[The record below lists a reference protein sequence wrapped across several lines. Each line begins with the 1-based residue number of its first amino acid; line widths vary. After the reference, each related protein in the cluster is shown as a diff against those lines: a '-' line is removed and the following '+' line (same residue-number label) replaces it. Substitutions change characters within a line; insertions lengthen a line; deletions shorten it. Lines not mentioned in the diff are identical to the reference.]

1 MSWNTVNTPDNQPL
15 NASDVDALLEKEKIR
30 NKGDVWIK
38 LDKTTRTQLLTDFAD
53 KYGKEKEMSSK
64 DLRLL
69 RTFFKNCLDKNKLN
83 RAKDVVYNKETRV
96 ITSIP
101 ALHFNQVT
109 NNFTLKIMDTKRV
122 STLKSLTPKK
132 HSLDKDKQD

>member
-1 MSWNTVNTPDNQPL
+1 M
-15 NASDVDALLEKEKIR
+15 KEKIR

-38 LDKTTRTQLLTDFAD
+38 LDKTTRTQLLSDFAD

>member
-38 LDKTTRTQLLTDFAD
+38 LDKTTRTQLLSDFAD